1 MSMPK
6 DECLARVAKARTRM
20 GGEGIDGL
28 VVTDPVSFYYF
39 TGQKAGAGGIGRPMA
54 FILPLEGEPAVVDW
68 SGPGLFARL
77 YGRPY
82 PTWVEDRRIYP
93 EVPFNREP
101 RVDWGIRD
109 VLTERGLGR
118 GVIGIELGNE
128 PRLGLAVADLAR
140 LREELPEARWVDSG
154 PVVWACRMIKSEWEV
169 DKLRKACDIGG
180 RAFKRVFE
188 ELRVGMTQAEVQ
200 RRIVTYYL
208 ELGADLDSGPP
219 LALGASGPGGTFR
232 AGDILYL
239 DGGCSVNGYKMD
251 FTRRAVF
258 GAPSERQRAEHDGM
272 WDITWQVIG
281 RMKAGVSTAEIF
293 AFSQSLV
300 EKTRWRNYSDH
311 PSKRIGHGIGLVN
324 EPPYLNAFDPHVL
337 APGMSITPEPKIET
351 VEGLLNA
358 EEHVIVR
365 EGGCEVISSTP
376 DRELYVVA

>member
-6 DECLARVAKARTRM
+6 EECLARVAKVRARMRQD
-20 GGEGIDGL
+20 GIDGL

-39 TGQKAGAGGIGRPMA
+39 TGQKASAGGIGRPMA
-54 FILPLEGEPAVVDW
+54 FILPLEGEAAVVDW

-101 RVDWGIRD
+101 RTDWGIRD
-109 VLTERGLGR
+109 VLLERGLAR

-128 PRLGLAVADLAR
+128 PRLGLAVDDLAR
-140 LREELPEARWVDSG
+140 LREELPGARWVDSG
-154 PVVWACRMIKSEWEV
+154 PAVWACRMIKSDWEIE
-169 DKLRKACDIGG
+169 KLKKACDIGG
-180 RAFKRVFE
+180 KAWKRIFD
-188 ELRVGMTQAEVQ
+188 ELRAGITQADIQ
-200 RRIVTYYL
+200 RKAITYYL

-219 LALGASGPGGTFR
+219 LALGATGPGGAFR
-232 AGDILYL
+232 KGDILYL
-239 DGGCSVNGYKMD
+239 DGGCSVNGYRMD

-258 GAPSERQRAEHDGM
+258 GPPSPRQQAEHDGM
-272 WDITWQVIG
+272 WEITMKLIE
-281 RMKAGVSTAEIF
+281 RMKPGTATAEIF
-293 AFSQSLV
+293 EYSQSLV
-300 EKTRWRNYSDH
+300 QATPWRNYSDH

-337 APGMSITPEPKIET
+337 AAGMSITPEPKIET
-351 VEGLLNA
+351 AEGLLNA

-365 EGGCEVISSTP
+365 EAGSEIISGP
-376 DRELYVVA
+376 LDRKLHIVA

>member
-6 DECLARVAKARTRM
+6 EECLARVAKVRARMRQD
-20 GGEGIDGL
+20 GVDGL

-39 TGQKAGAGGIGRPMA
+39 AGQKASAGGIGRPMA
-54 FILPLEGEPAVVDW
+54 FILPLEGEAAVVDW

-77 YGRPY
+77 YGRAY

-101 RVDWGIRD
+101 RTDWGIRD
-109 VLTERGLGR
+109 VLLERGLAR

-128 PRLGLAVADLAR
+128 PRLGLAVDDLAR
-140 LREELPEARWVDSG
+140 LREELPGARWVGSG
-154 PVVWACRMIKSEWEV
+154 PLVWACRMIKSDWEIE
-169 DKLRKACDIGG
+169 KLKKACEIGAKAWTRIFGELRAGVTQADIQRKA
-180 RAFKRVFE
+180 
-188 ELRVGMTQAEVQ
+188 
-200 RRIVTYYL
+200 VTYYL

-219 LALGASGPGGTFR
+219 LALGATGPGGAFR
-232 AGDILYL
+232 KGDILYL
-239 DGGCSVNGYKMD
+239 DGGCSVNGYRMD

-272 WDITWQVIG
+272 WDITMTLIE
-281 RMKAGVSTAEIF
+281 RMKPGVATAEIF
-293 AFSQSLV
+293 EFSQSLLAR
-300 EKTRWRNYSDH
+300 TPWRNYSDH

-337 APGMSITPEPKIET
+337 AAGMSITPEPKIET
-351 VEGLLNA
+351 AEGLLNA

-365 EGGCEVISSTP
+365 EGGSEIISGLL
-376 DRELYVVA
+376 DRRLHVVA

>member
-1 MSMPK
+1 
-6 DECLARVAKARTRM
+6 M
-20 GGEGIDGL
+20 GAAGIDGL

-54 FILPLEGEPAVVDW
+54 FILPLEGEPALVDW

-77 YGRPY
+77 YAKPY
-82 PTWVEDRRIYP
+82 PSWVEDRRIYP

-101 RVDWGIRD
+101 RVDWGIRE
-109 VLTERGLGR
+109 VLQERGLAR
-118 GVIGIELGNE
+118 SVIGIELGNE
-128 PRLGLAVADLAR
+128 PRLGLAVADFDR
-140 LREELPEARWVDSG
+140 LREELPAARWVDSSA
-154 PVVWACRMIKSEWEV
+154 VVWACRMIKSEWEI

-180 RAFKRVFE
+180 RAFKRLFE

-200 RRIVTYYL
+200 RRIVTLYL

-219 LALGASGPGGTFR
+219 LAMGASGPGGAFR

-272 WDITWQVIG
+272 WDITWQVIE
-281 RMKAGVSTAEIF
+281 RMKPGIATAEIF
-293 AFSQSLV
+293 EFSQSLV
-300 EKTRWRNYSDH
+300 ARTQWRNYSDH

-324 EPPYLNAFDPHVL
+324 EPPYLNAFDAHVL

-351 VEGLLNA
+351 AEGLLNA

-365 EGGCEVISSTP
+365 DGGCEVISLTP
-376 DRELYVVA
+376 GRELHVVA